1 MVGLLK
7 YFIKIFQFSCTIYIY
22 PRGGKRQMYFL
33 AFFGFEKRSQK
44 AEANSHI
51 VQCKS
56 AVITLYNRN
65 LQIFELLLQCSPG

>member
-7 YFIKIFQFSCTIYIY
+7 YFIKIFQFSRTIYIH
-22 PRGGKRQMYFL
+22 PMGEKEKCIFWPFFFL
-33 AFFGFEKRSQK
+33 EKRSQK

-56 AVITLYNRN
+56 AVITLYNCN
-65 LQIFELLLQCSPG
+65 LQIFEVLLQCRPG